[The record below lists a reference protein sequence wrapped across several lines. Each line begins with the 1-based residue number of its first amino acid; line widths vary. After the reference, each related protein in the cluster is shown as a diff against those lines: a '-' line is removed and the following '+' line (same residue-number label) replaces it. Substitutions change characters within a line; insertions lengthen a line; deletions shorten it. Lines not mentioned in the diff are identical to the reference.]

1 MTVEFAMEVFRE
13 MIGLSLLLVSPLL
26 VTAVVVGM
34 VVSILQAVTSI
45 QEQTLSFVPK
55 LVAMCVV
62 AMVLGFWILAHL
74 IAFTVG
80 LFNRLPDMV
89 G

>member
-1 MTVEFAMEVFRE
+1 MTVEYAMELLRE

-26 VTAVVVGM
+26 VTAVGVGM
-34 VVSILQAVTSI
+34 IVSVLQAVTSI

-55 LVAMCVV
+55 LVAMCLV
-62 AMVLGFWILAHL
+62 AMVLGFWMLAHL

-80 LFNRLPDMV
+80 LFNQLPNMV